1 MLLLVW
7 QTDFACQGKSQQG
20 TPRSLDIYTL
30 LTDLFTL
37 FYAKIKPM
45 NHRLPVSGSS
55 TLSYRRHRR
64 QFAGQILLPL
74 LVFVLLALGLAGF
87 LVWGSLAN
95 VRHLADVAL
104 IWLITP
110 LLVIGLIVII
120 IGGIK
125 IYALA
130 RVLKTAPVYTAKA
143 QQLFFRLTRGI
154 QSLADKAVLPIFKI
168 NQVLAVLQAL
178 KRK

>member
-1 MLLLVW
+1 
-7 QTDFACQGKSQQG
+7 
-20 TPRSLDIYTL
+20 
-30 LTDLFTL
+30 
-37 FYAKIKPM
+37 M
-45 NHRLPVSGSS
+45 NHRLPVSGS

-74 LVFVLLALGLAGF
+74 LAFALLALGLAGF

-110 LLVIGLIVII
+110 LLVIGLIVIV

-130 RVLKTAPVYTAKA
+130 RVLKTAPVYTAKV
-143 QQLFFRLTRGI
+143 QQIFSRLTCGL
-154 QSLADKAVLPIFKI
+154 QSLADKAVLPVFKI